1 MSVATEFAA
10 GGALLIACA
19 LVHLAVLM
27 RVVAAY
33 QAPVAGPEEL
43 RFLTRHFSAIA
54 RLFIAIALS
63 HTVQVCI
70 WAATL
75 LAVGALAHGEEA
87 IYFAMV
93 TYTTVGYGDVVLS
106 PEFRIFGAMAAMT
119 GILCFGLSTAV
130 LVGYFAGLISRRA
143 D

>member
-10 GGALLIACA
+10 GSALLIACA

-27 RVVAAY
+27 RVVATY
-33 QAPVAGPEEL
+33 RAPPPGHGEM
-43 RFLTRHFSAIA
+43 RFRMRHFSAIA
-54 RLFIAIALS
+54 KLFIAIAMS

-70 WAATL
+70 WAFVL
-75 LAVGALAHGEEA
+75 LWIGALPQVEES

-93 TYTTVGYGDVVLS
+93 TYTTLGYGDVVLT

-130 LVGYFAGLISRRA
+130 LVGYFAGLISESKA
-143 D
+143 